1 MSHSLFL
8 SPVLH
13 LARHLCRCP
22 CGSLGQVCV
31 SLCSVSSGAVLGT
44 SAHGLLHFIKIIHR
58 PFCSLSTPCALS
70 CPVLPSIQ
78 LPGLP
83 GTPDPGPGC
92 PMSFLRP
99 SSFCSL
105 PSLTDFLPLPPS
117 FILALALW
125 VSVSIA
131 PSASSVCHRN
141 FIYCKIDIITISK
154 DV

>member
-8 SPVLH
+8 FPVLH
-13 LARHLCRCP
+13 LARHLCRYP
-22 CGSLGQVCV
+22 HGSLGQLCV
-31 SLCSVSSGAVLGT
+31 SSCSASSGAVRGA
-44 SAHGLLHFIKIIHR
+44 SAHGPLHFIKIIY
-58 PFCSLSTPCALS
+58 PFCSLSTPYALS
-70 CPVLPSIQ
+70 CPVLPSVQ

-92 PMSFLRP
+92 PTSLLRP
-99 SSFCSL
+99 NSFCSL
-105 PSLTDFLPLPPS
+105 PSLTDFLPPPPPG
-117 FILALALW
+117 FILTTALW

-141 FIYCKIDIITISK
+141 FIYCKIDIITILK